1 MTTDYAKQ
9 IQILNEVWVESANVP
24 EFQELFDIFD
34 VGFPLAHCI
43 FEGIVESTPLAKDRV
58 EQAFKGL
65 LSLAGV
71 EEDTGFKSSQ
81 SIVYLILNP

>member
-9 IQILNEVWVESANVP
+9 IEILNHIWVENANAP

-58 EQAFKGL
+58 EEAFQGL
-65 LSLAGV
+65 LHLAGV
-71 EEDTGFKSSQ
+71 EDTGFKSSQ
-81 SIVYLILNP
+81 SIVDLILNP